1 MKKLTTLLFAVTLLV
16 GFSSVTMAQSSDNAT
31 ISANANVVQDMVVG
45 NESENLEFNNILVN
59 SAKFIDATDGS
70 VDASATGTGAAAD
83 GITGGETR
91 GYFSIEIISG
101 TNVDVTLT
109 VPSNLEDGSSNTL
122 QIGFDE
128 TGIGDET
135 GNLNGLLTETEP
147 TGTASVT
154 AITGG
159 AGSNFTFASG
169 DGEWDLDSAFTM
181 PSNGKVYLALGGE
194 VSATSDQ
201 ELGSYAGDITLTAT
215 VAD

>member
-16 GFSSVTMAQSSDNAT
+16 GFSSVTMAQTSEDDAT
-31 ISANANVVQDMVVG
+31 ITANANVVEDMVVG

-59 SAKFIDATDGS
+59 SAKFIDAKDGS
-70 VDASATGTGAAAD
+70 VDASAEGTGAAAD

-91 GYFSIEIISG
+91 GYFSIEITSG
-101 TNVDVTLT
+101 TNVAVTLT
-109 VPSNLEDGSSNTL
+109 VPSNLEDDSSNKL

-128 TGIGDET
+128 SGIGNEND
-135 GNLNGLLTETEP
+135 NLNGLLTENEP
-147 TGTASVT
+147 TDTESVT

-159 AGSNFTFASG
+159 AGSNFTLTS
-169 DGEWDLDSAFTM
+169 DDWVLDSEFAM
-181 PSNGKVYLALGGE
+181 PNSGKVYLALGGD